1 MSNNQSV
8 PALTAD
14 HKDNQHQFFIDAI
27 DMGCVWGLQHQQEET
42 WALTSSEKYEHANVM
57 PFWSQ
62 PEYAQCHVADDWS
75 EYEVVAISLEEF
87 LDEWLT
93 GMHADEVLVGVNWDQ
108 ELEGGELE
116 PLDMLHMFEGE
127 YLK

>member
-1 MSNNQSV
+1 MV
-8 PALTAD
+8 ELVD
-14 HKDNQHQFFIDAI
+14 
-27 DMGCVWGLQHQQEET
+27 
-42 WALTSSEKYEHANVM
+42 
-57 PFWSQ
+57 
-62 PEYAQCHVADDWS
+62 
-75 EYEVVAISLEEF
+75 SLEEF